1 MFLRL
6 FETVLQRIRKF
17 RFFHAILALPI
28 VISSTLLVSQYSN
41 LWVADMIVSFSPYI
55 IIVCGITI
63 LSSFV
68 LAKHRLEYVYVLVGL
83 ALLVCSL
90 PTTYNWLFVN
100 QNDFLESGD
109 IRIASLNKYYANREY
124 DELRKVVNP
133 NEYDIVGLSE
143 TFDKDFKILKK
154 QWRYSLSAECDCDPA
169 PKAELVLLSN
179 YPIIKN
185 EVVSAGK
192 ESGGILR
199 AVIKVKGKQLITYVA
214 HTPSPI
220 SNSYFKKRNE
230 MLQTIVPARIIQ
242 DKDKNAVFMGD
253 LNISPYSS
261 NYRKTERS
269 LLGYTN
275 IMRGSGAVRTWCLF
289 KIEPICAP
297 IDHIFVTNSISTT
310 KPEIVRVKGSDHKL
324 ITTELVIN

>member
-1 MFLRL
+1 MFLK
-6 FETVLQRIRKF
+6 FYETVLQKIRNLKLF
-17 RFFHAILALPI
+17 QVILALPI
-28 VISSTLLVSQYSN
+28 VISSALLISQYSR
-41 LWVADMIVSFSPYI
+41 LWVADMFVSFSPYI
-55 IIVCGITI
+55 IVVGFITI
-63 LSSFV
+63 IASLV
-68 LAKHRLEYVYVLVGL
+68 LAKKRFEYIYAIVAFGL
-83 ALLVCSL
+83 LIFSVPITHS
-90 PTTYNWLFVN
+90 WLFTN
-100 QNDFLESGD
+100 QKEYLQSGE
-109 IRIASLNKYYANREY
+109 IKIASFNKYYANREY
-124 DELRKVVNP
+124 DSLRKEINP
-133 NEYDIVGLSE
+133 TKYDIVGLSE

-185 EVVSAGK
+185 EVISAGK
-192 ESGGILR
+192 EGGGMLR
-199 AVIKVKGKQLITYVA
+199 AVVKVRGKQLITYVA

-220 SNSYFKKRNE
+220 SNTYFNKRNE
-230 MLQTIVPARIIQ
+230 MLKTIVPARIIQ

-269 LLGYTN
+269 LKGYTN
-275 IMRGSGAVRTWCLF
+275 IMHGSGALQTWCLF
-289 KIEPICAP
+289 KIELVCAP
-297 IDHIFVTNSISTT
+297 IDHMFVTNTISAT